1 MKFSY
6 KKAPAQDFTIYQQ
19 FLISRAGSLQ
29 NKHIKN
35 TKNWE
40 EMEFSFGNV
49 FFRGQD
55 EERNLVQG
63 LRTQSKHYLKSRPIN
78 SAQINPQGLK
88 NADIVISMLTFALK
102 KTSLFSVV
110 VNY

>member
-1 MKFSY
+1 
-6 KKAPAQDFTIYQQ
+6 
-19 FLISRAGSLQ
+19 
-29 NKHIKN
+29 
-35 TKNWE
+35 
-40 EMEFSFGNV
+40 MEFSYGNV

-88 NADIVISMLTFALK
+88 NADIVISTLTFALK